1 MKKLLIYLLP
11 FFLVTACVDSLD
23 DYNTDRKRASVIPPR
38 TLFTNAMKGLTDIL
52 TTPNVNSNNYRMFVQ
67 YWATTTYLD
76 EPRYNM
82 TARVYSQ
89 NLWNAIYRDVLSD
102 LHEAKRLINLDVV
115 LDPTIKN
122 NQLAIIEIMEVY
134 SWRVLVNTF
143 GDVPYKEALNSELLL
158 PVYDDASTI
167 YLDLTV
173 RLDAAIALLTPAATS
188 FGTADVIYGGAVA
201 KWVIYGG
208 AVAKWVKFANS
219 LKLKM
224 GLDLADVNASKA
236 KQMVEQAASSLAN
249 LIQAN
254 ADNARFPY
262 IAAAPNNNPISA
274 NLNTQFTSRED
285 FVVASTIVN
294 AMNSLSDPRRGQY
307 FTQVGGAYTG
317 GNYGFSNTY
326 ANFSHVSTKIIAATF
341 EGLLM
346 EYSEV
351 EFLLAEAA
359 ERGYNV
365 PGSAATHYDA
375 AVTASIT
382 YWGGTAADAIAYLA
396 QPGVSYAGL
405 ATGYKAKIGLQKW
418 IALFNRG
425 WESWVEWRR
434 LDAPALSPPTGAGIT
449 TALKIPVRMIYP
461 VSEQTLNGAQWGVAA
476 GRMGEDSPNVKLFWD
491 IN

>member
-1 MKKLLIYLLP
+1 MKKILFYILPLL
-11 FFLVTACVDSLD
+11 LVTACVDSLD
-23 DYNTDRKRASVIPPR
+23 DYNTDKKRASVIPPR

-82 TARVYSQ
+82 TARLYSQ

-102 LHEAKRLINLDVV
+102 LHEARRLINLDAV

-143 GDVPYKEALNSELLL
+143 GDVPYSQALDSELLL
-158 PVYDDASTI
+158 PAYDDASTI
-167 YLDLTV
+167 YSDLVV
-173 RLDAAIALLTPAATS
+173 RLNAAIAMLTPTATS
-188 FGTADVIYGGAVA
+188 FGTADVIYGGAV
-201 KWVIYGG
+201 G
-208 AVAKWVKFANS
+208 KWVKFANS

-224 GLDLADVNASKA
+224 GMDLADVNPTKS
-236 KQMVEQAASSLAN
+236 KQMVEEAASSLAN
-249 LIQAN
+249 LIQTN

-294 AMNSLSDPRRGQY
+294 AMNERNDPRRAQY
-307 FTQVGGAYTG
+307 FTQVAGTYVG

-346 EYSEV
+346 EHSEV

-359 ERGYNV
+359 ERGYSV
-365 PGSAATHYDA
+365 PGSAATHYEA
-375 AVTASIT
+375 GVTASIM
-382 YWGGTAADAIAYLA
+382 YWGGTAAEAASYLT
-396 QPGVSYAGL
+396 QPSVSYVGL
-405 ATGYKAKIGLQKW
+405 LSYKAKIGTQKW
-418 IALFNRG
+418 ISLFNRG

-434 LDAPALSPPTGAGIT
+434 LDQPVLSPPTGAGIT

-461 VSEQTLNGAQWGVAA
+461 VSEQTLNGDQWQAAA
-476 GRMGEDSPNVKLFWD
+476 GRIGEDSPNVKLFWD
-491 IN
+491 MN